1 MASSND
7 KQSSKP
13 RRRRQKKAQRVLITG
28 IAGNLGR
35 AVARR
40 LHRNMELMGIDR
52 RPVQHM
58 PKDIDIEVV
67 DIRRRRAEDIFRREK
82 IDAVVH
88 LNILHNPRSSQQ
100 QHHDFNLGG
109 TQKISALCA
118 EHGVPKLIVLSS
130 ANVYGP
136 HPNNDQFLLEDA
148 PLMGS
153 QNFGGIRDLVALDMF
168 CNTFFWRY
176 PEIET
181 VILRPTHIVGRVYNA
196 PTRYLRLERPW
207 TLLGFDPMVQLVHV
221 EDVVTAIERALR
233 PGIRGVYN
241 IAGPAPTPLS
251 YLLEELGKEPIA
263 YPEPVAR
270 KLLEAAWALKLSD
283 WPAPELDHIKYVCM
297 VDDQRARSELGYTH
311 EHDLESILFE
321 LRRPPAYT
329 RRV

>member
-1 MASSND
+1 MAS
-7 KQSSKP
+7 
-13 RRRRQKKAQRVLITG
+13 RRNRKARKQRVLITG

-40 LHRNMELMGIDR
+40 LHRSVELLGMDR
-52 RPVQHM
+52 RRVKHM
-58 PKDIDIEVV
+58 PKDIDVEVV
-67 DIRRRRAEDIFRREK
+67 DIRRRRAEDLFRREK
-82 IDAVVH
+82 IDAVIH
-88 LNILHNPRSSQQ
+88 LNILHDPRSSQQ

-118 EHGVPKLIVLSS
+118 EHRVPKLIVLSS

-181 VILRPTHIVGRVYNA
+181 VILRPTHIVGRVNNA

-207 TLLGFDPMVQLVHV
+207 TIMGFDPMIQLVHV
-221 EDVVTAIERALR
+221 EDVVSAIECALR

-241 IAGPAPTPLS
+241 IAGPAPTPVS
-251 YLLEELGKEPIA
+251 YLIEQMGKKPA
-263 YPEPVAR
+263 VYPEAIAR
-270 KLLEAAWALKLSD
+270 QILKTAWTLKLSD
-283 WPAPELDHIKYVCM
+283 WPSPELDHIKYVCM
-297 VDDQRARSELGYTH
+297 VDDALARKELGYTH
-311 EHDLESILFE
+311 TYELPHILGE
-321 LRRPPAYT
+321 LKRP
-329 RRV
+329 RVYFTQR